1 MKKEIKKVPLKLM
14 SKVIL
19 KSAKKEANSAC
30 FFIGYQPEVPDKI
43 KKLRKF

>member
-1 MKKEIKKVPLKLM
+1 MKHQIKNLTLKIA

-19 KSAKKEANSAC
+19 NSAKTEANSSC
-30 FFIGYQPEVPDKI
+30 FFIGYQPQLPENV